1 MGRVGPD
8 ESQPFIFLTCSLSFS
23 PLRFENQISLYWA
36 GERERG
42 GHGGG
47 ASPSAGAGSRRG
59 APRCVRHPEVGQ
71 RSSFSI
77 SARWVPPSRGSGSSI
92 CIVPLL
98 FCLRVRF
105 SRVEQLSLERRRR
118 GEGEEE
124 EKAEVADAEVAL
136 GLDSP
141 YKVRSSL
148 WILCASFFGLP
159 KCGLIVGFV
168 F

>member
-1 MGRVGPD
+1 MRPP
-8 ESQPFIFLTCSLSFS
+8 S
-23 PLRFENQISLYWA
+23 
-36 GERERG
+36 
-42 GHGGG
+42 GGG
-47 ASPSAGAGSRRG
+47 PTILLFHLRS
-59 APRCVRHPEVGQ
+59 VG
-71 RSSFSI
+71 SSF
-77 SARWVPPSRGSGSSI
+77 RGSGSSI

-105 SRVEQLSLERRRR
+105 SRVEQLSLERRRL
-118 GEGEEE
+118 GGGEEE
-124 EKAEVADAEVAL
+124 EQAEVAL